1 MMIVAEQGRRLSMS
15 GPIRTPNYKGVIL
28 RQGPS
33 YLNGETIVTIAIFNS
48 SNRKT
53 GDMIQIYYLP
63 VNTSP
68 TEAIKTGKDESV
80 CGDCKLRPILAKQQN
95 VSPCYVK
102 KFHGPSAVYRS
113 FKAGK
118 YPHLD
123 KMKPRLR
130 QGVLQLL
137 ASKPIRLGAWG
148 DPASDLE
155 TIPILTQY
163 QSTGYTHQWRRNP
176 QLKSVLMASVD
187 SITEYQEAKK
197 QGWRC
202 YRHTNTGEMLDDEI
216 QCLYYTHGKRCKDC
230 GLCNGNKSQA
240 KDIVTSTI

>member
-1 MMIVAEQGRRLSMS
+1 MIVAKQGRRLSMS

-33 YLNGETIVTIAIFNS
+33 YLNGETIVTIAILNS

-63 VNTSP
+63 VNTPP

-130 QGVLQLL
+130 QGVLQ
-137 ASKPIRLGAWG
+137 
-148 DPASDLE
+148 
-155 TIPILTQY
+155 
-163 QSTGYTHQWRRNP
+163 
-176 QLKSVLMASVD
+176 
-187 SITEYQEAKK
+187 
-197 QGWRC
+197 
-202 YRHTNTGEMLDDEI
+202 
-216 QCLYYTHGKRCKDC
+216 
-230 GLCNGNKSQA
+230 
-240 KDIVTSTI
+240 